1 MERRGQAHE
10 NARAQEAQEAQGG
23 AGAQVALGGRDS
35 AYECFT

>member
-10 NARAQEAQEAQGG
+10 NARAQEAQGG